1 MSEPSTPLMRQYSAI
16 KKEHPNALLFFRL
29 GDFYELFFDDAILA
43 ARELQITLTS
53 RNKEK
58 GVNIPMCGVP
68 YHAAEGYIAKLI
80 RRGFKV
86 AVCEQV
92 EDPRLATKLVRREVT
107 RVVTPGTAADS
118 SLNAEENNFLAA
130 VATVGDRVG
139 FAALDLSTGEFRATE
154 FAGESAGR
162 RIQEELEQLRPKEM
176 LYGSSAPLLEHA
188 SSTQLGSFA
197 TLNGRDTPHST
208 GTAPVARISGFGWAE
223 TPLDDWIFA
232 PDHAIPLVENHFGV
246 LSLEGFGLAGKQAA
260 ASAAGAILYYIRST
274 QRGTLDHVDR
284 IGFYE
289 RQNCLVLDA
298 VTVRN
303 LELIE
308 PLFAGTDA
316 GVTLIRC
323 LDATITPMGKRLL
336 RMWMLRPSLDR
347 TEIEARLDAVDVQVK
362 DIVGREELRRSL
374 DGILDLERLLSRV
387 TLETANPRDVL
398 ALGASLGKLPKVRGV
413 LAGLLAPRLAMLH
426 AAIDELGDLRGKIES
441 MLAPEPPLTLNDGGV
456 IAAGIDKDLDEL
468 RDLSHNSKQYLA
480 QVETRERERTG
491 IGSLKVKFN
500 SIFGYYI
507 EISKA
512 NLHHAP
518 TDYERKQTLVNAE
531 RFTTPELKEYESKIL
546 DAQEKIV
553 EIERRL
559 FAELRSAIA
568 AEAKRIRQTAL
579 ALAEVDVLG
588 SLAHIAALRNYCRP
602 KFEADNS
609 DQTAD
614 LEIVEGRHPV
624 IELQE
629 MTIGN
634 DRFVP
639 NDLFLNSK
647 THNIVVLTG
656 PNMGGKST
664 YLRQAALIVIMAQMG
679 SFVPARSVRMG
690 IVDRVFTRIGAS
702 DNVARGRSTF
712 MVEMTETAAILH
724 TATPRSLILL
734 DEVGR
739 GTSTYDGLAI
749 AWAAVEYLHARVR
762 AKTLFATHYFELT
775 ELAEQLSG
783 VKNYH
788 VSVKETGGS
797 VVFLRRVEPGAA
809 DRSYGIEVAKLAG
822 LPNEVVVRAREV
834 LAEHESSEH
843 RLSGHLTPG
852 SAPERPAQLTIFTPL
867 SQPVLEKL
875 READLDRMTP
885 LEALNLLA
893 ELKKAD
899 WQKRWQRRTQ
909 LIHASG
915 QLLIVGFDG
924 TEMSPR
930 LASLLAKIAPAG
942 VILFARNIK
951 GVEQTHTLLRECQ
964 KCVAMPLF
972 TCVDLEGGTVDRF
985 RNVLG
990 TAPSPAE
997 VFATG
1002 SRALYRKHGRV
1013 IGENCRALGFNVDF
1027 APVLDLAF
1035 AASRS
1040 VMSSRAVSDDPKQV
1054 VVYAREFLQGLR
1066 DAGVLGCGKHFPW
1079 AG

>member
-1 MSEPSTPLMRQYSAI
+1 MSEPSTPLMRQYAAI

-29 GDFYELFFDDAILA
+29 GDFYELFFDDAVLA

-58 GVNIPMCGVP
+58 GVAIPMCGVP
-68 YHAAEGYIAKLI
+68 YHAAEGYISKLI

-92 EDPRLATKLVRREVT
+92 EDPRLAKKLVRREVT

-118 SLNAEENNFLAA
+118 LLSAEENNFLAA

-139 FAALDLSTGEFRATE
+139 FAALDLSTGEFRTTE
-154 FAGESAGR
+154 FGGELAGR
-162 RIQEELEQLRPKEM
+162 RIQEELEQLRPREM
-176 LYGSSAPLLEHA
+176 LYGSSAPLFEKKSGGETGALARPHA
-188 SSTQLGSFA
+188 DA
-197 TLNGRDTPHST
+197 RPST
-208 GTAPVARISGFGWAE
+208 GTAPVARVSGSGWAE

-232 PDHAIPLVENHFGV
+232 PDHAIPLLENHFGV

-316 GVTLIRC
+316 GVTLFRC
-323 LDATITPMGKRLL
+323 LDATVTPMGKRLL
-336 RMWMLRPSLDR
+336 RTWMLRPSLDR
-347 TEIEARLDAVDVQVK
+347 AEIEGRLDSVEVQVK
-362 DIVGREELRRSL
+362 DTVRREELRRSL
-374 DGILDLERLLSRV
+374 EGILDLERLLSRV

-398 ALGASLGKLPKVRGV
+398 ALAASLGRIPKARTV
-413 LAGLLAPRLAMLH
+413 LAGLSASRLGTLH
-426 AAIDELGDLRGKIES
+426 GVIDELGDLREKIDGT
-441 MLAPEPPLTLNDGGV
+441 LVPEPPLTLSDGGV
-456 IAAGIDKDLDEL
+456 IAAGVDKDLDEL
-468 RDLSHNSKQYLA
+468 RDLSRNSKQYLT
-480 QVETRERERTG
+480 QVEQRERERTG

-512 NLHHAP
+512 NLHLSPA
-518 TDYERKQTLVNAE
+518 DYERKQTLVNAE

-559 FAELRSAIA
+559 FADLRSAIA

-588 SLAHIAALRNYCRP
+588 CLAHIAALRNYCRP
-602 KFEADNS
+602 RFEPNLDEAEKTEDVL
-609 DQTAD
+609 D

-629 MTIGN
+629 LAAGSE
-634 DRFVP
+634 RFVP
-639 NDLFLNSK
+639 NDLFLNSS

-679 SFVPARSVRMG
+679 SFVPARAVRLG
-690 IVDRVFTRIGAS
+690 IVNRVFTRIGAS
-702 DNVARGRSTF
+702 DNLARGRSTF

-724 TATPRSLILL
+724 TATARSLILL

-749 AWAAVEYLHARVR
+749 AWAAIEYLHTRVR

-852 SAPERPAQLTIFTPL
+852 AEPERPTQLTIFTPL

-875 READLDRMTP
+875 REVDLNRLTP

-893 ELKKAD
+893 ELKR
-899 WQKRWQRRTQ
+899 Q
-909 LIHASG
+909 I
-915 QLLIVGFDG
+915 
-924 TEMSPR
+924 E
-930 LASLLAKIAPAG
+930 
-942 VILFARNIK
+942 
-951 GVEQTHTLLRECQ
+951 
-964 KCVAMPLF
+964 
-972 TCVDLEGGTVDRF
+972 
-985 RNVLG
+985 
-990 TAPSPAE
+990 
-997 VFATG
+997 
-1002 SRALYRKHGRV
+1002 
-1013 IGENCRALGFNVDF
+1013 
-1027 APVLDLAF
+1027 
-1035 AASRS
+1035 
-1040 VMSSRAVSDDPKQV
+1040 
-1054 VVYAREFLQGLR
+1054 
-1066 DAGVLGCGKHFPW
+1066 
-1079 AG
+1079 

>member
-1 MSEPSTPLMRQYSAI
+1 MRQYAAI

-29 GDFYELFFDDAILA
+29 GDFYELFFDDAVLA

-58 GVNIPMCGVP
+58 GVDIPMCGVP

-92 EDPRLATKLVRREVT
+92 EDPRLAKKLVRREVT

-118 SLNAEENNFLAA
+118 SLSAEENNFLAA
-130 VATVGDRVG
+130 VAAVGDHVG

-162 RIQEELEQLRPKEM
+162 RIQEELEQLRPREM
-176 LYGSSAPLLEHA
+176 LYGSSAPLLERTA
-188 SSTQLGSFA
+188 AVQTRSILPE
-197 TLNGRDTPHST
+197 GRDGRPST
-208 GTAPVARISGFGWAE
+208 GTAPVARISAFGWAE

-232 PDHAIPLVENHFGV
+232 PDHAIPLLENHFGV
-246 LSLEGFGLAGKQAA
+246 LSLEGFGLAGKRAA

-289 RQNCLVLDA
+289 RQNCLVLDT

-316 GVTLIRC
+316 GVTLFRC
-323 LDATITPMGKRLL
+323 LDATVTPMGKRLL
-336 RMWMLRPSLDR
+336 RTWLLRPSLDR
-347 TEIEARLDAVDVQVK
+347 VEIEARLDSVEVQVK
-362 DIVGREELRRSL
+362 DTVRRDELRRAL

-398 ALGASLGKLPKVRGV
+398 ALAASLGKIPKVRAV
-413 LAGLLAPRLAMLH
+413 VAGLTQSQRPASRLGTLH
-426 AAIDELGDLRGKIES
+426 KLIDELADLREKIDNT
-441 MLAPEPPLTLNDGGV
+441 LVPEPPLTLSDGGV
-456 IAAGIDKDLDEL
+456 IAPGVDKDLDEL
-468 RDLSHNSKQYLA
+468 RDLSRNSKQYLA

-512 NLHHAP
+512 NLHLSPA
-518 TDYERKQTLVNAE
+518 DYERKQTLVNAE

-579 ALAEVDVLG
+579 ALAEVDVLAC
-588 SLAHIAALRNYCRP
+588 LAHIAALRNYCRP
-602 KFEADNS
+602 RFDEAEKTEDGR
-609 DQTAD
+609 D

-629 MTIGN
+629 QTSGS

-639 NDLFLNSK
+639 NDLFLDSSPQHAAQNTPK
-647 THNIVVLTG
+647 QNIPRQNIPRQNIIVLTG

-679 SFVPARSVRMG
+679 SFVPARAVRLG

-724 TATPRSLILL
+724 TATARSLILL

-749 AWAAVEYLHARVR
+749 AWAAIEYLHARVH

-788 VSVKETGGS
+788 VSVKEAGGS

-843 RLSGHLTPG
+843 KLSGQLTPG
-852 SAPERPAQLTIFTPL
+852 SSAEAERPTQLTIFTPL

-875 READLDRMTP
+875 REVDLNRLTP

-893 ELKKAD
+893 ELKR
-899 WQKRWQRRTQ
+899 Q
-909 LIHASG
+909 I
-915 QLLIVGFDG
+915 
-924 TEMSPR
+924 E
-930 LASLLAKIAPAG
+930 
-942 VILFARNIK
+942 
-951 GVEQTHTLLRECQ
+951 
-964 KCVAMPLF
+964 
-972 TCVDLEGGTVDRF
+972 
-985 RNVLG
+985 
-990 TAPSPAE
+990 
-997 VFATG
+997 
-1002 SRALYRKHGRV
+1002 
-1013 IGENCRALGFNVDF
+1013 
-1027 APVLDLAF
+1027 
-1035 AASRS
+1035 
-1040 VMSSRAVSDDPKQV
+1040 
-1054 VVYAREFLQGLR
+1054 
-1066 DAGVLGCGKHFPW
+1066 
-1079 AG
+1079 

>member
-1 MSEPSTPLMRQYSAI
+1 MSEPSTPLMRQYAAI

-29 GDFYELFFDDAILA
+29 GDFYELFFDDAVLA

-58 GVNIPMCGVP
+58 GVAIPMCGVP
-68 YHAAEGYIAKLI
+68 YHAAEGYISKLI

-92 EDPRLATKLVRREVT
+92 EDPRLAKTLVRREVT

-154 FAGESAGR
+154 FGGELAGR
-162 RIQEELEQLRPKEM
+162 RVQEELEQLRPKEM
-176 LYGSSAPLLEHA
+176 LYGSSVPLLERA
-188 SSTQLGSFA
+188 TGQLRSFA
-197 TLNGRDTPHST
+197 PLDGRVTGPHTDARPST
-208 GTAPVARISGFGWAE
+208 GTAPVARVSGSGWAE

-232 PDHAIPLVENHFGV
+232 PDHAVPLLENHFGV
-246 LSLEGFGLAGKQAA
+246 LSLEGFGLAGKRAA

-316 GVTLIRC
+316 GVTLFRC
-323 LDATITPMGKRLL
+323 LDATVTPMGKRLL
-336 RMWMLRPSLDR
+336 RTWMLRPSLDR
-347 TEIEARLDAVDVQVK
+347 AEIEGRLDSVEVQVK
-362 DIVGREELRRSL
+362 DTVRREELRRSL

-398 ALGASLGKLPKVRGV
+398 ALAASLGRIPKVRGV
-413 LAGLLAPRLAMLH
+413 LPGLSASRLSTLH
-426 AAIDELGDLRGKIES
+426 GVIDELNDLRQKIDRT
-441 MLAPEPPLTLNDGGV
+441 LVPEPPLTVSDGGV
-456 IAAGIDKDLDEL
+456 IATGVDKDLDEL
-468 RDLSHNSKQYLA
+468 RDLSRNSKQYLA
-480 QVETRERERTG
+480 QVEQRERERTG

-512 NLHHAP
+512 NLHLSPA
-518 TDYERKQTLVNAE
+518 DYERKQTLVNAE

-559 FAELRSAIA
+559 FADLRSAIA

-579 ALAEVDVLG
+579 ALAEVDVL
-588 SLAHIAALRNYCRP
+588 SCLAHIAALRNYCRP
-602 KFEADNS
+602 RFDEAEKAEDVGN
-609 DQTAD
+609 

-629 MTIGN
+629 LSAGSE
-634 DRFVP
+634 RFVP
-639 NDLFLNSK
+639 NDLFLDAS

-679 SFVPARSVRMG
+679 SFVPARAVRLG

-702 DNVARGRSTF
+702 DNLARGRSTF

-724 TATPRSLILL
+724 TATARSLILL

-749 AWAAVEYLHARVR
+749 AWAAIEYLHARVR

-797 VVFLRRVEPGAA
+797 VVFLRRVEAGAA

-852 SAPERPAQLTIFTPL
+852 SSTEPERPTQLTIFTPL

-875 READLDRMTP
+875 REVDLDRLTP

-893 ELKKAD
+893 ELKKE
-899 WQKRWQRRTQ
+899 
-909 LIHASG
+909 I
-915 QLLIVGFDG
+915 
-924 TEMSPR
+924 
-930 LASLLAKIAPAG
+930 
-942 VILFARNIK
+942 
-951 GVEQTHTLLRECQ
+951 
-964 KCVAMPLF
+964 
-972 TCVDLEGGTVDRF
+972 
-985 RNVLG
+985 
-990 TAPSPAE
+990 
-997 VFATG
+997 
-1002 SRALYRKHGRV
+1002 
-1013 IGENCRALGFNVDF
+1013 
-1027 APVLDLAF
+1027 
-1035 AASRS
+1035 
-1040 VMSSRAVSDDPKQV
+1040 
-1054 VVYAREFLQGLR
+1054 
-1066 DAGVLGCGKHFPW
+1066 
-1079 AG
+1079 